1 MGIEIRGLRE
11 DEFGVHDELIYE
23 SYKEYDREGH
33 EDRWWSH
40 IATHDPYYEPEQTRV
55 MLVDGEMVASVSNY
69 LREMYCAGRHAKI
82 SAIGSVATHPNHRR
96 KGYVRQVLAESR
108 QWMLDSG
115 FDFSFLFGDQD
126 VYGSSGWEMFSAF
139 NAMVKARVPKEDL
152 GLTVRQAQF
161 PDDVATLASVYAS
174 FNEPLTGPF
183 VRSEAYWETRAS
195 VGYFRDNRTTF
206 YLVEEDGVAVGYYRS
221 DKPGWVSEMAWR
233 HDDGELASRIVGT
246 ALAQWPEA
254 EETAFGFYHS
264 ELARALDPFIWAPTA
279 SEYHDRRG
287 ILRLEES
294 YKGLWSYIGPGAGL
308 FPEITDNAS
317 LLRFLHAN
325 EYVFYSGV
333 DNF

>member
-115 FDFSFLFGDQD
+115 FDFSCLFGAVDD
-126 VYGSSGWEMFSAF
+126 LDTAGLAASTGV
-139 NAMVKARVPKEDL
+139 NL
-152 GLTVRQAQF
+152 GLDYPHAPAQF
-161 PDDVATLASVYAS
+161 ARSFHGGKGRTGHDAGRHRDSV
-174 FNEPLTGPF
+174 L
-183 VRSEAYWETRAS
+183 
-195 VGYFRDNRTTF
+195 
-206 YLVEEDGVAVGYYRS
+206 
-221 DKPGWVSEMAWR
+221 
-233 HDDGELASRIVGT
+233 GE
-246 ALAQWPEA
+246 Q
-254 EETAFGFYHS
+254 
-264 ELARALDPFIWAPTA
+264 
-279 SEYHDRRG
+279 
-287 ILRLEES
+287 ILRLVFMKIHAYSSQLDSEF
-294 YKGLWSYIGPGAGL
+294 LTPDPGRVPG
-308 FPEITDNAS
+308 FW
-317 LLRFLHAN
+317 
-325 EYVFYSGV
+325 
-333 DNF
+333 